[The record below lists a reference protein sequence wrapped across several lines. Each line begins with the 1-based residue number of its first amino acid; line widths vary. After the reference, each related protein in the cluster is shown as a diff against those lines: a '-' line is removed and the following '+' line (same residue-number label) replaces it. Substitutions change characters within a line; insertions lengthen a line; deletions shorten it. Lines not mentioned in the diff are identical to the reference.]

1 MASATTSN
9 YLQTKILNLILKG
22 EAWTPPTTLYLALFT
37 NGSPNLD
44 GTGGTEVTVNGAT
57 NYARVAIQQT
67 SSDWSTPS
75 GVNLEY
81 SNLKELTFNVPGT
94 ASWGT
99 ITAVGLYDAATG
111 GNLLWIGNIGTS
123 KPVSSGD
130 GAPRILPNQLKISRA
145 TC

>member
-9 YLQTKILNLILKG
+9 YLHTKIFDNILKG
-22 EAWTPPTTLYLALFT
+22 ETWTPPTTLYLALFT

-44 GTGGTEVTVNGAT
+44 GTGGTEVTINGST
-57 NYARVAIQQT
+57 NYARVAIPQGAGE
-67 SSDWSTPS
+67 WSTPS

-81 SNLKELTFNVPGT
+81 SNLKELTFNVPGS

-99 ITAVGLYDAATG
+99 ITSMCLFDAATG
-111 GNLLWIGNIGTS
+111 GNLLWVGNIGTS
-123 KPVSSGD
+123 KPVSAGD